1 VKSFESAVAVVTGAG
16 SGIGRELT
24 KELARRG
31 ARVAACDV
39 DDQALGETAET
50 CSTGSVSTHRVDVR
64 DAEAMRETARSVID
78 TYAQVDLLINNAGI
92 ISRPDTVLDQSM
104 DEMRLILDVSYWGVV
119 NGTRAYLP
127 ALLERP
133 EAAIVNLSSALGLAA
148 VPLLA
153 PYVAAKFAVRGY
165 SDALRC
171 ELAGT
176 NVTVTCVHPGVI
188 ATDLGK
194 NAPADSEEERARR
207 DEFHRSFA
215 RTSAPQAARAILEG
229 VVRRRPRVVIGAD
242 GRLADLLCR
251 LLPGSYPKILSRF
264 ARRSLD
270 ADDIARLDRLLERRS
285 DLRESLT
292 DSS

>member
-1 VKSFESAVAVVTGAG
+1 
-16 SGIGRELT
+16 LT

-31 ARVAACDV
+31 ARVAACDI
-39 DDQALGETAET
+39 DDQGLGETAEA
-50 CSTGSVSTHRVDVR
+50 CPTGTVSTHRVDVR
-64 DAEAMRETARSVID
+64 DAKAMRETAHSVID

-92 ISRPDTVLDQSM
+92 ISRPGTVLDQPM

-133 EAAIVNLSSALGLAA
+133 DAAIVNLSSAFGLAA
-148 VPLLA
+148 VPLYA

-165 SDALRC
+165 SDSLRG

-194 NAPADSEEERARR
+194 NAPADSEEERAQR
-207 DEFHRSFA
+207 DKRHRSFA
-215 RTSAPQAARAILEG
+215 RKSAPQAARAILEG
-229 VVRRRPRVVIGAD
+229 VVRRQPRVVIGAD
-242 GRLADLLCR
+242 SRVADLLCR
-251 LLPGSYPKILSRF
+251 LLPGAYPKILNRL
-264 ARRSLD
+264 ALRVLD
-270 ADDIARLDRLLERRS
+270 ADDIARLER
-285 DLRESLT
+285 LRERHADLGDPLT
-292 DSS
+292 DSG